1 MNNDGNLQVSNNAVT
16 TIDGGIDAVTTQLVL
31 QDISKFPQ
39 LTGDEFCILTL
50 IRESD
55 GSIEYVK
62 ATALDVGT
70 RTYTIERGFEGTS
83 PLVFQNNDEVR
94 NLLTKE
100 QIDYLDQG
108 KGTAEAIS
116 VTDLNNVDN
125 INFDTSLTLSGGGT
139 SEGLVLTDTSLLP
152 TGSTMGIG
160 NSTSPLSSLYTN
172 MLTAS
177 GDSSIVG
184 DLTLTGSGNLNIN
197 GDITSVSSLDINA
210 LSSDIS
216 IYSGGDITL
225 GATTNID
232 ATGSKIINLA
242 TPTNSGDAATKD
254 YVDGATSGII
264 LDTIDCT
271 NGGANDLT
279 KIEIPFTSAQTNAE
293 YVDII
298 FEDIGTPTIQTF
310 LIVCTQSTTPNT
322 YLQIEGTSDEG
333 VFFTTDSLGGNGAD
347 RWWGSLRIFP
357 KSILKH
363 VKSNYFYARLN
374 TKNYP
379 NNAAGD
385 LFIGDWNGSSVS
397 GTGTLSSYSG
407 WDTGSIGLNGISLWL
422 VNTGNNTF
430 NRGTVKVVKY
440 LPPGG

>member
-1 MNNDGNLQVSNNAVT
+1 
-16 TIDGGIDAVTTQLVL
+16 
-31 QDISKFPQ
+31 
-39 LTGDEFCILTL
+39 
-50 IRESD
+50 
-55 GSIEYVK
+55 
-62 ATALDVGT
+62 
-70 RTYTIERGFEGTS
+70 
-83 PLVFQNNDEVR
+83 
-94 NLLTKE
+94 
-100 QIDYLDQG
+100 
-108 KGTAEAIS
+108 
-116 VTDLNNVDN
+116 
-125 INFDTSLTLSGGGT
+125 
-139 SEGLVLTDTSLLP
+139 
-152 TGSTMGIG
+152 
-160 NSTSPLSSLYTN
+160 

-363 VKSNYFYARLN
+363 VKSN
-374 TKNYP
+374 
-379 NNAAGD
+379 
-385 LFIGDWNGSSVS
+385 
-397 GTGTLSSYSG
+397 
-407 WDTGSIGLNGISLWL
+407 
-422 VNTGNNTF
+422 
-430 NRGTVKVVKY
+430 
-440 LPPGG
+440 